1 MKLYEINKE
10 LDEILSRYAYMD
22 TDLVDTE
29 TGEVLEE
36 EAANEVMASLAQLQ
50 MAKEEKRENIACWI
64 KSMDAE
70 IKALKAE
77 EDNLAK
83 RRRSL
88 TNKRDNVFGFLQ
100 ADLAG
105 EKLVSARVKVTY
117 RHTAAVEVTD
127 MDALPEEYKRVKT
140 TVEADKKAIKD
151 AITTLGADCVSGAVL
166 VERLSMS
173 IK

>member
-70 IKALKAE
+70 IKALKE
-77 EDNLAK
+77 EEKNLEK
-83 RRRSL
+83 RRYML
-88 TNKRDNVFGFLQ
+88 TNRRENVFSFLQ
-100 ADLAG
+100 GELQG
-105 EKLVSARVKVTY
+105 EKLVSPRVRVTFRRSVSVNPY
-117 RHTAAVEVTD
+117 D
-127 MDALPEEYKRVKT
+127 MDALPDEYKSIKT
-140 TVEADKKAIKD
+140 TVSADKKLIGD
-151 AITTLGADCVSGAVL
+151 ALKNGVEVPGAEL
-166 VERLSMS
+166 VEKINMS